1 MSNPNLVP
9 QVEGPG
15 QANRHIF
22 FFFFFCIE
30 NGSVFELVVCADGFD
45 SQPRIVS
52 PFVIVP

>member
-22 FFFFFCIE
+22 FFFCIE
-30 NGSVFELVVCADGFD
+30 NGSVFELVVCADGFG